1 MKRAAA
7 LALGPLATA
16 VAARRGR
23 GSARAALAL
32 AFAVLELVACA
43 RLPDIGDDECGNGV
57 IEPPED
63 CDSFGID
70 GGAPCRPKGDV
81 GECHLDCSPT
91 GAGHDACPLGWGCDL
106 GGICRRPTG
115 EYTPPREF
123 EVGTAALL
131 ASADFDGD
139 GRADVLSSEPLD
151 PFGVTRIKF
160 HYFDEEGEL
169 SDTRPFPRLLLSP
182 AIARMNDDAR
192 ADVVFTDERVGMLLG
207 RTDRSSVPE
216 TFSSYRFPGTA
227 IRTLTVRDAL
237 IEDTS
242 AFLVFALFEGVAG
255 VYVPDTANSGVPRRL
270 GALPAPVERFAGD
283 PVAAQVIE
291 AAPCKQT
298 LVAFQG
304 EARFTLFDVCQPG
317 SGSDV
322 VWRPEM
328 TVSEIALDPP
338 EPIVNGLLAAD
349 VNGDGHLDV
358 IAGAAERSFVAY
370 GDGQALATAVP
381 WTITPFGAEPVGN
394 VPMPLTVGDVTGD
407 GLADFV
413 FPTGI
418 LLSQPSSLGQ
428 SLYPAGSSGQQ
439 RWTAAVIADLNANGH
454 LDILAGS
461 SDRPGLSFFNGT
473 STPDFTFFDMPT
485 SRPIQEL
492 VVGDFDGDF
501 IQDVAFTQDSGS
513 GQSERAVMMA
523 FGAPFGA
530 PLAPVAV
537 ARLPNVEQMMAYREA
552 KLDNLLISSSE
563 GDAAERRGVLT
574 LLAGSGDRIPV
585 ALYELTTFAADSSS
599 NGSIG
604 LRVLG
609 GAFTGSAPGD
619 VLAVGSPGEP
629 TDATLQ
635 FWLLPALA
643 SSPGTPVLL
652 AGALPADVHPV
663 VGEGGLS
670 LFGAAAD
677 LDGDGRDEALFATPA
692 GDGEQCALLAF
703 EVEPDRVTL
712 RSDVRVAEPCARAEI
727 AAVHADGDGRP
738 DLGWLTGRADGSDRS
753 FSILWNDGAGGFSA
767 ERRSVI
773 ADRSVSPQ
781 AFAVL
786 GDSGARGTQ
795 VVYATQTGLER
806 VSITATR
813 ALGAPE
819 PLLPLEGCT
828 GLTAAD
834 VDGDGA
840 TDLVAAARGNLH
852 VLRAGLV
859 L

>member
-1 MKRAAA
+1 M
-7 LALGPLATA
+7 TW
-16 VAARRGR
+16 ARVRI
-23 GSARAALAL
+23 L
-32 AFAVLELVACA
+32 AFALLELAACV
-43 RLPDIGDDECGNGV
+43 RLPQIGNDECGNGV

-70 GGAPCRPKGDV
+70 GGALCRPKGAV

-91 GAGHDACPLGWGCDL
+91 GAGRDACPSGWGCDL

-115 EYTPPREF
+115 EFNPPREF
-123 EVGTAALL
+123 EVGTAAVL

-151 PFGVTRIKF
+151 AFGVTRMKF
-160 HYFDEEGEL
+160 HYFDEQGEL
-169 SDTRPFPRLLLSP
+169 RDTRPFPRLLLSP

-207 RTDRSSVPE
+207 RTDRSWVPE
-216 TFSSYRFPGTA
+216 TFSSYRFENTA

-237 IEDTS
+237 VEDTS
-242 AFLVFALFEGVAG
+242 GFLVFALFEGVTG
-255 VYVPDTANSGVPRRL
+255 VYVPDTANSGLPRRL
-270 GALPAPVERFAGD
+270 GTLPAPVERFVGE

-291 AAPCKQT
+291 GAPCKQT
-298 LVAFQG
+298 LLAFEG

-317 SGSDV
+317 PTGSI
-322 VWRPEM
+322 VWRPQM
-328 TVSEIALDPP
+328 TVTEIALDPP
-338 EPIVNGLLAAD
+338 EPIVSGLLAAD

-381 WTITPFGAEPVGN
+381 WSITPAEGEPITD
-394 VPMPLTVGDVTGD
+394 VPMPLAVGDVTGD
-407 GLADFV
+407 GAADVV
-413 FPTGI
+413 FPGGI
-418 LLSQPSSLGQ
+418 LLSQPSTTGQ
-428 SLYPAGSSGQQ
+428 SVYASGSAGQQ
-439 RWTAAVIADLNANGH
+439 RWTAAVIADLNSNGH
-454 LDILAGS
+454 PDILTGS
-461 SDRPGLSFFNGT
+461 SDRPGLNFFNGT
-473 STPDFTFFDMPT
+473 GTPDFTFFAMPT
-485 SRPIQEL
+485 SRPVQRL

-501 IQDVAFTQDSGS
+501 IEDVAFTQDSGS
-513 GQSERAVMMA
+513 GQAELAVMMA
-523 FGAPFGA
+523 FGAPFGP
-530 PLAPVAV
+530 PLPSVAV

-552 KLDNLLISSSE
+552 RLTHVLISSSE
-563 GDAAERRGVLT
+563 GLDAGRRGVLT
-574 LLAGSGDRIPV
+574 LLTGSGDRIPV

-599 NGSIG
+599 NGSLG
-604 LRVLG
+604 VRVLG
-609 GAFTGSAPGD
+609 GAFTSTTPGD
-619 VLAVGSPGEP
+619 VLAIGSPGTP
-629 TDATLQ
+629 ADATLQ

-652 AGALPADVHPV
+652 AGALPADVHPA
-663 VGEGGLS
+663 VGDGGLS

-677 LDGDGRDEALFATPA
+677 LDGDGRDEALFAMP
-692 GDGEQCALLAF
+692 GQSSEECALLVFA
-703 EVEPDRVTL
+703 VEPDHVTL
-712 RSDVRVAEPCARAEI
+712 RSDVRVAEPCVRAEI
-727 AAVHADGDGRP
+727 AAVHADGDGSL
-738 DLGWLTGRADGSDRS
+738 DVAWLTGRADGSERS
-753 FSILWNDGAGGFSA
+753 FAILWNDGAGGLSA
-767 ERRSVI
+767 DRRSVV

-781 AFAVL
+781 AFALVE
-786 GDSGARGTQ
+786 DSSARGKR
-795 VVYATQTGLER
+795 VVFATVAGLE
-806 VSITATR
+806 SIAITATR